1 MRLQKAFT
9 FTEALIAVAVLAM
22 LAAAAVPR
30 FFAINKE
37 IRAGA
42 VEALAIN
49 VQSSA
54 NLTNRIWLSNDRP
67 TRLTI
72 DGRVLEMRFGFPT
85 EDSISEVVVNSGDF
99 VFKDGY
105 WKHKDLASAPGCAVL
120 YIPPPNLETE
130 PVVITYTDG
139 C

>member
-9 FTEALIAVAVLAM
+9 FTELLIVVSVMAM

-30 FFAINKE
+30 FHAINRE

-42 VEALAIN
+42 VEALAVN
-49 VQSSA
+49 VESSA
-54 NLTNRIWLSNDRP
+54 RLTNRIWLSNNRP
-67 TRLTI
+67 ARVTA
-72 DGRVLEMRFGFPT
+72 DGQLLEMRFGYPT
-85 EDSISEVVVNSGDF
+85 ENSISEVVINSGDF

-105 WKHKDLASAPGCAVL
+105 WKHQELLSTQGCAVL
-120 YIPPPNLETE
+120 YIPPPNPDVD
-130 PVVITYTDG
+130 PVIITYTDG

>member
-9 FTEALIAVAVLAM
+9 FSELLIAVAVLAM
-22 LAAAAVPR
+22 LAAVAVPR
-30 FFAINKE
+30 FYAINSE

-42 VEALAIN
+42 VEALAVN

-67 TRLTI
+67 ARLTV
-72 DGRVLEMRFGFPT
+72 DGQILEMRYGFPT
-85 EDSISEVVVNSGDF
+85 ESSISKVVVNSGEF
-99 VFKDGY
+99 VFRDGFFN
-105 WKHKDLASAPGCAVL
+105 HRELLPTPGCAVL
-120 YIPPPNLETE
+120 YIPPSNSDAGPL
-130 PVVITYTDG
+130 VIAYTDG